1 MEEGSNG
8 SDSWTSALTALA
20 NSKRTSSPPQL
31 IVDERPATQ
40 VTATSP
46 TSRARMNRS
55 GAVSNRT
62 LWQPFDCG
70 YERCEAAAVKHEQK
84 PSRPPIKVL
93 ARPSQSD
100 TKKGQLPAGG
110 EQSAATTSQ
119 QQAESLIEKQ
129 REYEKIRR
137 EIFGL

>member
-8 SDSWTSALTALA
+8 
-20 NSKRTSSPPQL
+20 KRTSSPPQL
-31 IVDERPATQ
+31 IVDERPVTQ
-40 VTATSP
+40 VTTTSP
-46 TSRARMNRS
+46 TSRARMNRG

-84 PSRPPIKVL
+84 PSRPPIK
-93 ARPSQSD
+93 
-100 TKKGQLPAGG
+100 
-110 EQSAATTSQ
+110 
-119 QQAESLIEKQ
+119 KQ